1 MEKKIINLLIK
12 IADDLDRSKM
22 ESHAAAID
30 EILSAL
36 MLFLEGA
43 KEGVDELEQLDDGSG
58 EEPDE
63 ELVEYPDPEVG
74 DMVEDINP
82 ECPHFGSIGVVTK
95 VGKEKKDEQEA
106 TYLVIN
112 EGEKYSKGD
121 ELTKT
126 LDQLAPLDIV

>member
-12 IADDLDRSKM
+12 VADDLDRSKM

-36 MLFLEGA
+36 MPFLEGA
-43 KEGVDELEQLDDGSG
+43 REGVDELEQLEEGESGS
-58 EEPDE
+58 DE
-63 ELVEYPDPEVG
+63 ELVEYSDFEVG

-82 ECPHFGSIGVVTK
+82 ECPHFGSIGVITSVS
-95 VGKEKKDEQEA
+95 GKSKDKKEA

-126 LDQLAPLDIV
+126 SDQLAVLELV

>member
-1 MEKKIINLLIK
+1 VEKKIINLLIK

-30 EILSAL
+30 EILSAF
-36 MLFLEGA
+36 MPFLEGA
-43 KEGVDELEQLDDGSG
+43 KEGVDELEQLDDSSG

-82 ECPHFGSIGVVTK
+82 ECPHFRSIGVVTS
-95 VGKEKKDEQEA
+95 VSGKSKDKKEA

-126 LDQLAPLDIV
+126 FDQLTVLEIV